1 MIDKIVYDNKK
12 IRSGYDTFNCDDD
25 TDMEILCNN
34 VNSLF
39 VEKEIKIQ
47 KMETQLL
54 LIKQALDLQKRVE

>member
-1 MIDKIVYDNKK
+1 MIDKIVYDNGK
-12 IRSGYDTFNCDDD
+12 IRSGFDTFNCDDD